1 MMLGARHEMKTN
13 LFDDWPEDA
22 SVALVVNA
30 VRERKVNGVVLPLR
44 HS

>member
-1 MMLGARHEMKTN
+1 MLAARYEMSTY
-13 LFDDWPEDA
+13 LFDNWPEDA

-44 HS
+44 HA